1 MILLQE
7 TISAESITAVT
18 FPGVF
23 SFQKPFLNM
32 KFSIFCIRKS
42 QEDIIIK
49 VPDFFSRK

>member
-23 SFQKPFLNM
+23 SFQKPFF
-32 KFSIFCIRKS
+32 KY
-42 QEDIIIK
+42 K
-49 VPDFFSRK
+49 VQYILYKEKPRGYYH